1 METWKNQP
9 NDWMEPGLHPIA
21 EGVYR
26 IALPLPLKDLSV
38 VNSYLFVSGSD
49 VILID
54 PGFASTETEQLLTQA
69 LGQLGLGWGD
79 VGRTISTH
87 THWDHYSQAVAL
99 RDKYKI
105 PVSLG
110 IEERHTV
117 NAESLNEGY
126 YSRQMKRLYTCG
138 AMLLA
143 EEVEQLPAEPHEIGV
158 PFGIPNS
165 YLKQDDRI
173 ALGDRELIIHETPGH
188 TRGHVVIQDTGS
200 GLQVTGDHIL
210 PRITPSLGL
219 ELRPEA
225 FPLTSFISSL
235 NATLQLPDAV
245 MLPAHGSVTG
255 SVHARAHELLA
266 HHEERLDAITNR
278 VEAGSST
285 ALEIATDLRWTRRER
300 TLEQMGPFHQML
312 AILEVA
318 AHLDTLATEGR
329 IRGEEIDRISHYA
342 TA

>member
-9 NDWMEPGLHPIA
+9 NDWMEPGLYPIA

-54 PGFASTETEQLLTQA
+54 PGFASTETERLLTQA
-69 LGQLGLGWGD
+69 LGQLGLSWED

-105 PVSLG
+105 PVSIG
-110 IEERHTV
+110 TEEHHTV
-117 NAESLNEGY
+117 DAESLNEGY
-126 YSRQMKRLYTCG
+126 FSRQLKRLHTCG
-138 AMLLA
+138 AVLLA
-143 EEVEQLPAEPHEIGV
+143 QEVEQLPAEPHEIGV
-158 PFGIPNS
+158 PFGIPDS

-188 TRGHVVIQDTGS
+188 TRGHVIIQDPAN

-225 FPLTSFISSL
+225 FPLTSFMSSL
-235 NATLQLPDAV
+235 HGSLQLPDAV

-255 SVHARAHELLA
+255 SVHARAKELLA
-266 HHEERLDAITNR
+266 HHQERLDAITNR

-285 ALEIATDLRWTRRER
+285 ALEIAVDLRWTRRER
-300 TLEQMGPFHQML
+300 TLDEMSPVHQMM
-312 AILEVA
+312 AVLEVA
-318 AHLDTLATEGR
+318 AHLDTLTLEGLLR
-329 IRGEEIDRISHYA
+329 DQEIDQISHYA
-342 TA
+342 IA